1 MNIWID
7 AISLAAGVPAATDHR
22 PAHRVTHPAPAK
34 ARRVAAA
41 GRFARRIVTDIGGAV
56 PLHAFE
62 GLRRWRRRN
71 RAIKEL
77 GALNNRLLR
86 DIGIDRS
93 HIQETVDAMFQAE
106 TGARTS

>member
-1 MNIWID
+1 MNIWFD
-7 AISLAAGVPAATDHR
+7 ALSLAAGVPAATDHR
-22 PAHRVTHPAPAK
+22 NPRRASRTRRVT
-34 ARRVAAA
+34 AA
-41 GRFARRIVTDIGGAV
+41 GRFARRILADIGGAV

-71 RAIKEL
+71 RAITEL

-93 HIQETVDAMFQAE
+93 HIQETVDAMLQAE
-106 TGARTS
+106 TGVRT